1 MIQLYYIWYVG
12 LRFTAKL
19 SYIALIKVLYS
30 ADHYK
35 GWEIITILLTL
46 GKIIVGIK
54 IGVGKP
60 VEWVAAPNCR
70 SHAQPYIYTSR
81 FNQLFTISL

>member
-35 GWEIITILLTL
+35 G
-46 GKIIVGIK
+46 
-54 IGVGKP
+54 
-60 VEWVAAPNCR
+60 
-70 SHAQPYIYTSR
+70 
-81 FNQLFTISL
+81 